1 MVSSASTIFCRCSR
15 STAEAAESIR
25 KLSQGPQSNTIWQVM
40 LQLEGAVA
48 AMAEAVAVAGAARA
62 QGEAYVGV

>member
-15 STAEAAESIR
+15 SSAEAAESIR

-48 AMAEAVAVAGAARA
+48 AMAEAVAGAARA
-62 QGEAYVGV
+62 QGEA

>member
-15 STAEAAESIR
+15 STAEAAEAIR

-48 AMAEAVAVAGAARA
+48 AMAEAVAGAARA
-62 QGEAYVGV
+62 QGEA

>member
-48 AMAEAVAVAGAARA
+48 PMAEAVAGAARA
-62 QGEAYVGV
+62 QSEA